1 MEPRDWLPLL
11 DELAERADALALAR
25 FRAHDLHV
33 EEKADTTLV
42 TEADFAIEETV
53 RGLVGRRHPELGILG
68 EEQGE
73 TEGRAETRLII
84 DPIDATANFARG
96 IPIFA
101 TLLAIEEG
109 GEIVAGLVSAP
120 ALVSRWRAARGAGA
134 WAGSRRLR
142 VSAISELSKAQIF
155 HGSLAGNEWVR
166 DVPGLRTL
174 IEGSL
179 RQRGFGDFFQH
190 SLVAEGCGEVAFDP
204 IVFPWDIAALQILVE
219 EAGGRA
225 TSLSGERSIYRK
237 SLVSTNALLHD
248 QVLQILAPQAT

>member
-42 TEADFAIEETV
+42 TEADLAIEEAV

-96 IPIFA
+96 IPVFA
-101 TLLAIEEG
+101 TLLAIENA

-120 ALVSRWRAARGAGA
+120 ALATRWSAARGYGA
-134 WAGSRRLR
+134 RRGAESIR
-142 VSAISELSKAQIF
+142 VSGVREIARAQSF
-155 HGSLAGNEWVR
+155 HGSLGGLEATPSTPQVR
-166 DVPGLRTL
+166 ALVERTH
-174 IEGSL
+174 
-179 RQRGFGDFFQH
+179 RDRGFGDFYQH
-190 SLVAEGCGEVAFDP
+190 MLVAEGAGEVGVDP
-204 IVFPWDIAALQILVE
+204 IVHAWDVAPLQVIVE

-225 TSLSGERSIYRK
+225 TTLAGERDIHGG
-237 SLVSTNALLHD
+237 SLVSSNGLLHD
-248 QVLQILAPQAT
+248 EILKILSAS

>member
-1 MEPRDWLPLL
+1 ML

-33 EEKADTTLV
+33 EEKPDHTLV
-42 TEADFAIEETV
+42 TEADLAVEEAV

-96 IPIFA
+96 IPVFA
-101 TLLAIEEG
+101 TLLAIESA

-120 ALVSRWRAARGAGA
+120 ALATRWSAARGHGA
-134 WAGSRRLR
+134 RRGAESIR
-142 VSAISELSKAQIF
+142 VSGVREIARAQSF
-155 HGSLAGNEWVR
+155 HGSLGGSEATPSTPQVR
-166 DVPGLRTL
+166 ALVERTH
-174 IEGSL
+174 
-179 RQRGFGDFFQH
+179 RDRGFGDFYQH
-190 SLVAEGCGEVAFDP
+190 MLVAEGAGEVSVDP
-204 IVFPWDIAALQILVE
+204 IVHAWDVAPLQVIVE

-225 TSLSGERSIYRK
+225 TTLAGERDIHGG
-237 SLVSTNALLHD
+237 SLVSSNGLLHD
-248 QVLQILAPQAT
+248 EILTILSAS

>member
-1 MEPRDWLPLL
+1 MDV
-11 DELAERADALALAR
+11 ERWAAFLSEVADATDPIALER
-25 FRAHDLHV
+25 FRARDLV
-33 EEKADTTLV
+33 VQEKPDTSLV
-42 TEADFAIEETV
+42 TEADLRVEETARSLV
-53 RGLVGRRHPELGILG
+53 RERHPALGVFG

-73 TEGRAETRLII
+73 TDGPGSTRLII

-96 IPIFA
+96 IPVFA

-120 ALVSRWRAARGAGA
+120 ALASRWRAARGAGS
-134 WAGSRRLR
+134 WAGSRRLH
-142 VSAISELSKAQIF
+142 VSAISELPRAQIF
-155 HGSLAGNEWVR
+155 HGSLAGSEWVR

-174 IEGSL
+174 IEGTL

-237 SLVSTNALLHD
+237 SLVSTNGLLHE
-248 QVLQILAPQAT
+248 QVLQILAPKAT